1 MIESAVDRVI
11 KLVQTGI
18 WEGRFKSGDK
28 LPSEAELCSL
38 AGVSRGPV
46 REAMKVLSATGI
58 VEIRRGDGTYLAN
71 DGSESMID
79 SMVLRFQKS
88 SWSLADLA
96 EFRGDIEHIIVT
108 NIIDKATD
116 EEIDGLAVKNSMLR
130 QAVENN
136 LSLDAQVAMDLEF
149 HRAMSS
155 ITHNVL
161 ETILYDKILDFCF
174 HDVGRMYNES
184 TFLGIVSYELHE
196 EIIAALRK
204 RDKKAAIKAID
215 MAMDNHILTPDEL
228 SERYRRS

>member
-155 ITHNVL
+155 IT
-161 ETILYDKILDFCF
+161 
-174 HDVGRMYNES
+174 DVGRMYNES

-204 RDKKAAIKAID
+204 RDKEAAIKAID